1 MRAIWHALSNF
12 TQISPLSRPKSI
24 VFTFLCLL
32 GPASDTISS
41 PSAGDSTVR
50 KRKFIEYYP
59 YPKDAIYFEAYEAKG
74 WGRHYNMGI
83 GTLELRKKGSR
94 LSL

>member
-1 MRAIWHALSNF
+1 
-12 TQISPLSRPKSI
+12 
-24 VFTFLCLL
+24 V
-32 GPASDTISS
+32 SDTISS

-94 LSL
+94 LSLSKAFPAGRVMFFNSDFH